1 VVEQLERF
9 PVRNGL
15 AIYNGPPLVDRFL
28 RWAIALH
35 DYASSSA
42 VFRSGPLRRLP
53 GPPSN
58 TRPTGRVSV
67 FICGKSNLQLPE
79 IGPHFVAERLA
90 SLPAPLQFV
99 VVELGSDDDGHYT
112 VTVRGR
118 LETASRVL
126 PFTYQ
131 RALRVVGSLD
141 PGRPERV
148 VDARAEGAAKI
159 RGANVRPYAAELD
172 AAITM
177 AVEALF
183 GAATLTIA
191 QLCLELAGR
200 PFQATTISVGAISFL
215 EFHSDPTDPNPAT
228 EGYTALAAG
237 AITGAVLEPAPAA
250 TIS

>member
-1 VVEQLERF
+1 MAHAIPVSVTGLDGVALPGDLVAEAFWVTADGEVVEQLERF

-99 VVELGSDDDGHYT
+99 GVELGSDDDGHYT

-118 LETASRVL
+118 LETTSRVL

-131 RALRVVGSLD
+131 RALRVVAPMPRSSTRQS
-141 PGRPERV
+141 PWRWRRSSGRPRLPSLSCVSSSRV
-148 VDARAEGAAKI
+148 ARSK
-159 RGANVRPYAAELD
+159 RRPSRSA
-172 AAITM
+172 
-177 AVEALF
+177 
-183 GAATLTIA
+183 
-191 QLCLELAGR
+191 
-200 PFQATTISVGAISFL
+200 
-215 EFHSDPTDPNPAT
+215 
-228 EGYTALAAG
+228 
-237 AITGAVLEPAPAA
+237 
-250 TIS
+250 